1 MDYELKEY
9 DVFKAWDEKDQKVF
23 YNLEKKYANW
33 SFDLKKA
40 LDEGLDSVTFKRLNS
55 LKSAV
60 DTAVAICNAQS

>member
-1 MDYELKEY
+1 MDYKLKEY
-9 DVFKAWDEKDQKVF
+9 DVFKAWDEKDHNVF
-23 YNLEKKYANW
+23 YNLEKTYTNW

-60 DTAVAICNAQS
+60 DTAAAICNAQS